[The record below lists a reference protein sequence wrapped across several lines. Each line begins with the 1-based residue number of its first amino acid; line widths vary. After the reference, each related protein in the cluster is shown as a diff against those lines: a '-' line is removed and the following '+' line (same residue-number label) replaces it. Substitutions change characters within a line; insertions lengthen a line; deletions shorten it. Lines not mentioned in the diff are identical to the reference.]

1 LCWLCHQD
9 LRIRGMYAPLRERA
23 PKPAIADRCGTQ
35 PEPPPTDAPPGSEEK
50 IAELCRR
57 AERGQALFRRDERT
71 RFVRATAAR
80 SDEKHIPQERRN
92 LGKITAGG

>member
-1 LCWLCHQD
+1 
-9 LRIRGMYAPLRERA
+9 MYAPFQEQV
-23 PKPAIADRCGTQ
+23 PGKAIADRCGTQ
-35 PEPPPTDAPPGSEEK
+35 PEPPPTDALPGSEEK

-57 AERGQALFRRDERT
+57 AERGQALFRRDERP
-71 RFVRATAAR
+71 RVVRATAAR